1 MLLREALDRPQL
13 RLTLLTGE
21 AGLDRPVSRVY
32 VTDLPDPRRY
42 LSGGEIVLTGLMWRR
57 RADDSD
63 GFVAACAAAG
73 VAAIGA
79 GDAAYGSVPPDLV
92 TACHRYG
99 VPLFEVPVEVSF
111 REIIDEVTPTL
122 WARRANGLATVLG
135 RYRGLVAAMAGG
147 ARLADLLQPVAA
159 DLSVDC
165 WVLTSTGRTVAGTGP
180 LPGETRRRLA
190 TSFLAA
196 GRLPV
201 LVEAGGRRSWLV
213 AVPGRP
219 EHRLAGWL
227 LACADA
233 TEPTGATEPTE
244 PTVAET
250 AGATRPAESA
260 EPARP
265 TSAEPVAG
273 TGRTGTATSTAGTA
287 RSGTAGTAPPA
298 GLPEAAAELV
308 SLVALERA
316 HADEAGRVE
325 RRLADQLGA
334 VLCTGTS
341 PAELRAALSSGGLP
355 PRSAL
360 LVVAVRLTGLTTPPE
375 LAVAVAE
382 EIVRSTTLP
391 AMVTGAARPGTVLA
405 VLAGGRTELA
415 GVPETLRDTVSG
427 LVPGLGPGRLAV
439 GVSGPVGE
447 PGGLP
452 GAVEQ
457 AEHALTTAL
466 AGSGGPGTVVSA
478 GDLASHLL
486 LLSGVPPEARRAFR
500 DRVLGPVLAYD
511 EAHDADLVGTLDE
524 FLACSGS
531 WSRAAERLHL
541 HVNTLRYRIGRIEQL
556 TGRDLSR
563 FPDRVDFHLALR
575 LPH

>member
-21 AGLDRPVSRVY
+21 AELDRTVSRVY

-57 RADDSD
+57 RAGDSD

-73 VAAIGA
+73 VTAIGA
-79 GDAAYGSVPPDLV
+79 GDAAYGSVPVDLV
-92 TACHRYG
+92 TACRRYG

-111 REIIDEVTPTL
+111 RDIIDEVTPTL

-159 DLSVDC
+159 DLGVDC

-180 LPGETRRRLA
+180 LPSDASRRLA
-190 TSFLAA
+190 ILFLAA
-196 GRLPV
+196 GRLPA
-201 LVEAGGRRSWLV
+201 LVDVDGRRIWLV
-213 AVPGRP
+213 AVSGRP
-219 EHRLAGWL
+219 EHRLAAWM
-227 LACADA
+227 LACAVRHTGPSDA
-233 TEPTGATEPTE
+233 DDAVRPA
-244 PTVAET
+244 T
-250 AGATRPAESA
+250 AGSA
-260 EPARP
+260 P
-265 TSAEPVAG
+265 
-273 TGRTGTATSTAGTA
+273 STIATA
-287 RSGTAGTAPPA
+287 RSTVGDAVPPP

-325 RRLADQLGA
+325 RRLADQLGTA
-334 VLCTGTS
+334 LSTTAS

-355 PRSAL
+355 PRSTL
-360 LVVAVRLTGLTTPPE
+360 LVLAVRLTGLTTPPE
-375 LAVAVAE
+375 LAIAVTE
-382 EIVRSTTLP
+382 EIVRSTPLP
-391 AMVTGAARPGTVLA
+391 AMVTGTARPGTVLA

-415 GVPETLRDTVSG
+415 GVPDAVRGTVAG
-427 LVPGLGPGRLAV
+427 LVPGLGAGRLAV
-439 GVSGPVGE
+439 GISGPAAE
-447 PGGLP
+447 PDALA

-466 AGSGGPGTVVSA
+466 ADPDPGTVVSA

-511 EAHDADLVGTLDE
+511 RAHHADLVSTLDE

-563 FPDRVDFHLALR
+563 FPDRVDFYLALR
-575 LPH
+575 LPR

>member
-21 AGLDRPVSRVY
+21 AELDRTVSRVY

-57 RADDSD
+57 RAGDSD

-73 VAAIGA
+73 VTAIGA
-79 GDAAYGSVPPDLV
+79 GDAAYGSVPVDLV
-92 TACHRYG
+92 TACRRYG

-111 REIIDEVTPTL
+111 RDIIDEVTPTL

-159 DLSVDC
+159 DLGVDC

-180 LPGETRRRLA
+180 LPSDASRRLA

-196 GRLPV
+196 GRLPA
-201 LVEAGGRRSWLV
+201 LVEVDGRRIWLV
-213 AVPGRP
+213 AVSGRP
-219 EHRLAGWL
+219 EHRLAAWL
-227 LACADA
+227 LACAVRHTGPSDA
-233 TEPTGATEPTE
+233 DGAVRSATAGSTPS
-244 PTVAET
+244 PIAAARSTVAD
-250 AGATRPAESA
+250 A
-260 EPARP
+260 
-265 TSAEPVAG
+265 V
-273 TGRTGTATSTAGTA
+273 
-287 RSGTAGTAPPA
+287 PPS

-325 RRLADQLGA
+325 RRLADQLGTA
-334 VLCTGTS
+334 LSTTAS
-341 PAELRAALSSGGLP
+341 PADLRAALSSGGLP
-355 PRSAL
+355 PRSTL
-360 LVVAVRLTGLTTPPE
+360 LVLAVRLTGLTTPPE
-375 LAVAVAE
+375 LAIAVTE
-382 EIVRSTTLP
+382 EIVRSTPLP
-391 AMVTGAARPGTVLA
+391 AMVTGTARPGTVLA

-415 GVPETLRDTVSG
+415 GVPDAVRGTVAG
-427 LVPGLGPGRLAV
+427 LVPGLGAGRLAV
-439 GVSGPVGE
+439 GVSGPAAE
-447 PGGLP
+447 PDALA

-466 AGSGGPGTVVSA
+466 ADPDPGTVVSA

-511 EAHDADLVGTLDE
+511 RAHHADLVSTLDE

-563 FPDRVDFHLALR
+563 FPDRVDFYLALR

>member
-21 AGLDRPVSRVY
+21 AELDRTVSRVY

-57 RADDSD
+57 RAGDSD

-73 VAAIGA
+73 VTAIGA
-79 GDAAYGSVPPDLV
+79 GDAAYGSVPVDLV
-92 TACHRYG
+92 TACRRYG

-111 REIIDEVTPTL
+111 RDIIDEVTPTL

-159 DLSVDC
+159 DLGVDC

-180 LPGETRRRLA
+180 LPSDASRRLA

-196 GRLPV
+196 GRLPA
-201 LVEAGGRRSWLV
+201 LVEVGARRIWLV
-213 AVPGRP
+213 AVSGRP
-219 EHRLAGWL
+219 EHRLAAWL
-227 LACADA
+227 LACAVRHTGPSDA
-233 TEPTGATEPTE
+233 DGVVPPAAAGSATGAAPS
-244 PTVAET
+244 TVA
-250 AGATRPAESA
+250 AGA
-260 EPARP
+260 
-265 TSAEPVAG
+265 
-273 TGRTGTATSTAGTA
+273 A
-287 RSGTAGTAPPA
+287 RSTVADAVPPP

-325 RRLADQLGA
+325 RRLADQLGTA
-334 VLCTGTS
+334 LSTAAS
-341 PAELRAALSSGGLP
+341 PAELRAALFSGGLP
-355 PRSAL
+355 PRSTL
-360 LVVAVRLTGLTTPPE
+360 LVLAVRLTGLTTPPE
-375 LAVAVAE
+375 LAVAVTE
-382 EIVRSTTLP
+382 EIVRSTPLP
-391 AMVTGAARPGTVLA
+391 AMVTGTARPGTVLA

-415 GVPETLRDTVSG
+415 GVPDAVRGTVAG
-427 LVPGLGPGRLAV
+427 LVPGLGAGRLTV
-439 GVSGPVGE
+439 GISGPAAE
-447 PGGLP
+447 PDALA

-466 AGSGGPGTVVSA
+466 ADPTPGTVLSA

-500 DRVLGPVLAYD
+500 DRLLGPVLAYD
-511 EAHDADLVGTLDE
+511 RAHHADLVSTLDE

-563 FPDRVDFHLALR
+563 FPDRVDFYLALR

>member
-21 AGLDRPVSRVY
+21 SGLDRPISRVY

-57 RADDSD
+57 RAGDSD

-79 GDAAYGSVPPDLV
+79 GDAAYGSVPGDLV
-92 TACHRYG
+92 TACRRYG

-111 REIIDEVTPTL
+111 RDIIDEVTPTL

-147 ARLADLLQPVAA
+147 ARLADLIQPVAA
-159 DLSVDC
+159 DLGVDC
-165 WVLTSTGRTVAGTGP
+165 WVLTSTGRAVAGTGA
-180 LPGETRRRLA
+180 LPAGSRRRLA
-190 TSFLAA
+190 ASFLAA
-196 GRLPV
+196 GRLPAV
-201 LVEAGGRRSWLV
+201 VEVDGRRVWLV
-213 AVPGRP
+213 AVAGRP
-219 EHRLAGWL
+219 EHRLAAWL
-227 LACADA
+227 LACAAREAEASAPDVTA
-233 TEPTGATEPTE
+233 RPGAAGPGADTGRCP
-244 PTVAET
+244 ET
-250 AGATRPAESA
+250 GRFPETGRSPVGESA
-260 EPARP
+260 
-265 TSAEPVAG
+265 
-273 TGRTGTATSTAGTA
+273 
-287 RSGTAGTAPPA
+287 PPP
-298 GLPEAAAELV
+298 GLPEAATELV

-316 HADEAGRVE
+316 HADEAGRLE
-325 RRLADQLGA
+325 RRLADQFGTALCSGA
-334 VLCTGTS
+334 S
-341 PAELRAALSSGGLP
+341 RAELRAALSACGLP
-355 PRSAL
+355 PRSTL
-360 LVVAVRLTGLTTPPE
+360 LVAAVRLTGLTTPPE
-375 LAVAVAE
+375 LAVAVTE
-382 EIVRSTTLP
+382 ELARSTALP
-391 AMVTGAARPGTVLA
+391 AVVTGAGRPGTVLA

-415 GVPETLRDTVSG
+415 EVCEAVRGTVAG
-427 LVPGLGPGRLAV
+427 LVPGLGAGRLAV
-439 GVSGPVGE
+439 GMSGPVTD

-457 AEHALTTAL
+457 AEHALATAL
-466 AGSGGPGTVVSA
+466 ADPGPGTVVSA

-486 LLSGVPPEARRAFR
+486 LLSGVPAEARRAFR
-500 DRVLGPVLAYD
+500 DGVLGPVLAYD
-511 EAHDADLVGTLDE
+511 RAHDADLLRTLDE

-563 FPDRVDFHLALR
+563 FPDRVDCYLALR

>member
-21 AGLDRPVSRVY
+21 AELDRPVSRVY

-57 RADDSD
+57 RAGDSE

-73 VAAIGA
+73 VTAIGA
-79 GDAAYGSVPPDLV
+79 GDAVYGSVPVDLV
-92 TACHRYG
+92 TACRQYG

-159 DLSVDC
+159 DLGVDC
-165 WVLTSTGRTVAGTGP
+165 WVLTSAGRTVAGTLP
-180 LPGETRRRLA
+180 LPSDARRRLA

-196 GRLPV
+196 GRLPA
-201 LVEAGGRRSWLV
+201 LVEVDDRRVWLV
-213 AVPGRP
+213 AVAGRP
-219 EHRLAGWL
+219 EHRLAAWL
-227 LACADA
+227 LACAIRHPGPPDLDGAARPEATGSTVDA
-233 TEPTGATEPTE
+233 AQSKVTGS
-244 PTVAET
+244 TVDA
-250 AGATRPAESA
+250 ARSA
-260 EPARP
+260 ELASPALDR
-265 TSAEPVAG
+265 AHPVVD
-273 TGRTGTATSTAGTA
+273 S
-287 RSGTAGTAPPA
+287 APPP

-325 RRLADQLGA
+325 RRLADQLGTA
-334 VLCTGTS
+334 LSSGAS

-355 PRSAL
+355 PRSPL
-360 LVVAVRLTGLTTPPE
+360 LVLALRLTGLTTPPE
-375 LAVAVAE
+375 LAVAITE
-382 EIVRSTTLP
+382 ELVRSATLP

-415 GVPETLRDTVSG
+415 GIPDAVRGTVAG
-427 LVPGLGPGRLAV
+427 LVPGLGAGRLAV
-439 GVSGPVGE
+439 GISGPAAD
-447 PGGLP
+447 PGALP

-466 AGSGGPGTVVSA
+466 ADPGTGSVVSA

-511 EAHDADLVGTLDE
+511 RAHDADLVGTLEE

-563 FPDRVDFHLALR
+563 FPDRVDFYLALR

>member
-159 DLSVDC
+159 DLAVDC

-190 TSFLAA
+190 TEFLAA
-196 GRLPV
+196 GRLPA

-233 TEPTGATEPTE
+233 TVPTA
-244 PTVAET
+244 
-250 AGATRPAESA
+250 
-260 EPARP
+260 PARP
-265 TSAEPVAG
+265 GAAAG
-273 TGRTGTATSTAGTA
+273 P
-287 RSGTAGTAPPA
+287 APPA

-334 VLCTGTS
+334 VLSTGTS

-415 GVPETLRDTVSG
+415 GVPDTLRDTVAG
-427 LVPGLGPGRLAV
+427 LVPGLGAGRLAV

-466 AGSGGPGTVVSA
+466 ANSGGPGTVVSA

-486 LLSGVPPEARRAFR
+486 LLSGLPPEARRAFR